1 VDAEDVLARTHE
13 CYSCGPDVS
22 RFDEAYV
29 FEPTSAAKILI
40 CEIDAI
46 GRADQ
51 LCVAL
56 GEPAPCQIAA

>member
-1 VDAEDVLARTHE
+1 
-13 CYSCGPDVS
+13 VS